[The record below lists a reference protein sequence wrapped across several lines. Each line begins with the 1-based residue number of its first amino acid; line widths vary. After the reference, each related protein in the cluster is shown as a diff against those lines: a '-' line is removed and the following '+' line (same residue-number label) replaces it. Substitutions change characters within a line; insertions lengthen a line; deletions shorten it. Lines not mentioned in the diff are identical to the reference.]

1 MEKKIDEVIYRYGME
16 NAFEGAVIGFSGGA
30 DSSALL
36 HYLKDRCKCLLAVH
50 INHMIRGDE
59 AKRDEELCRRT
70 CEKYGVE
77 FKCVEV
83 DVPTLSKER
92 KKGIEE
98 TARDERYRIFK
109 EILNENPQYK
119 CIVTAHNSND
129 NAETII
135 FNLVR
140 GSGINGL
147 SGIKPAIDRVYR
159 PLINCTRDE
168 IIEYCSVNNIEYVT
182 DSTNNDTDYTRNH
195 IRHKV
200 IPQLLEVNAGFL
212 DSCARL
218 SEILRQDEEYIL
230 KEAYKITSL
239 INNGNIPKDVACSL
253 DEAILVRVLKTVSG
267 ENLDYKSVKSC
278 IQLIKKWSTGKMVNL
293 EKGITFKIEHSYCS
307 FIKTDETKS
316 RTFNVKLEKGIN
328 YIDELNIA
336 IGVNEELLN
345 SDFCEIGSVRLNSS
359 QIQGTLYA
367 RSKEQGD
374 SVKSKGITK
383 KLKKVFTDL
392 HIPSHLRPLLPVI
405 CDDLG
410 VLAVPGIVARDKA
423 FDKKGDINIR
433 VYNYGGSNE
442 KEK

>member
-1 MEKKIDEVIYRYGME
+1 MKKKIDEAICRYGME
-16 NAFEGAVIGFSGGA
+16 NVFDGAIIGFSGGA

-36 HYLKDRCKCLLAVH
+36 HYFKDKCKNLLAVH
-50 INHMIRGDE
+50 INHMIRGEE
-59 AKRDEELCRRT
+59 AKRDEELCKHT

-77 FKCVEV
+77 FKCVEI
-83 DVPTLSKER
+83 DIPSLSKER
-92 KKGIEE
+92 KKGLEE
-98 TARDERYRIFK
+98 TARDERYRVFK
-109 EILNENPQYK
+109 EILKENPQYK
-119 CIVTAHNSND
+119 CVVTAHNSND
-129 NAETII
+129 NAETIL
-135 FNLVR
+135 FNLAR

-147 SGIKPAIDRVYR
+147 SGIKPVMDNVYR

-200 IPQLLEVNAGFL
+200 IPRLLEVNSGFF

-230 KEAYKITSL
+230 KEAQKIVST
-239 INNGNIPKDVACSL
+239 IKDGKIPKDTACLL
-253 DEAILVRVLKTVSG
+253 DDAVLVRVLKLVSC
-267 ENLDYKSVKSC
+267 ENLEHKSVKAC
-278 IQLIKKWSTGKMVNL
+278 IQLIRSWSTGKMVNL

-307 FIKTDETKS
+307 FIKTEETKAKAF
-316 RTFNVKLEKGIN
+316 RVNLQNGIN
-328 YIDELNIA
+328 YIDETNVIVTL
-336 IGVNEELLN
+336 NEELCDK
-345 SDFCEIGSVRLNSS
+345 SYVEIGSVRLNSS
-359 QIQGTLYA
+359 QIQGTLFA
-367 RSKEQGD
+367 RSKETGD

-392 HIPSHLRPLLPVI
+392 HIPSHIRPLLPII

-423 FDKKGDINIR
+423 FDKKGDLNIKI
-433 VYNYGGSNE
+433 YNYGGSNE